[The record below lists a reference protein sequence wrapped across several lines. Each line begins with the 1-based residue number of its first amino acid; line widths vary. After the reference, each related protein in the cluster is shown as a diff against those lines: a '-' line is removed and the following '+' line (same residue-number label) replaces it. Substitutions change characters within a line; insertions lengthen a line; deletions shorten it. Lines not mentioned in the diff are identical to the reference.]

1 MNDSENRAIQSHELL
16 WKQGNS
22 KSWTES
28 NCYLT
33 NELEHTINLESV
45 FYLCLAKSDLDKTL
59 NKTIVGVKTLH
70 IFIFV
75 WNILKVAVK
84 KCLNLIS
91 LWSIW
96 KKEL

>member
-1 MNDSENRAIQSHELL
+1 MNYSENRAIQCHELL

-33 NELEHTINLESV
+33 NKLEHTINLESV
-45 FYLCLAKSDLDKTL
+45 FYLCLANSDLDKTL
-59 NKTIVGVKTLH
+59 NKTIVGVKTLQ

-75 WNILKVAVK
+75 WNILT
-84 KCLNLIS
+84 S
-91 LWSIW
+91 Y
-96 KKEL
+96 